1 MAGVSKQKQRVVVI
15 SSCVVG
21 PPTPSVAG
29 RRAAP
34 VARQALLLFGGWLVT
49 LGGDRS
55 EGVSLRRRRGR
66 GAGRWGWGR
75 GDNARGRVSCG
86 RGATSPGRALRGGG
100 RSVSCQ
106 RGAWSLEPGARSW
119 EARLAPC
126 TLPPS
131 GFPAPGAELAAIN
144 SRLQLLLGRTRFHWR
159 TQESHPEKC
168 LLLLLSP
175 PTQPLQEVTSC
186 LGFWGSGE
194 GILQGAEGEDG

>member
-1 MAGVSKQKQRVVVI
+1 MVI

-34 VARQALLLFGGWLVT
+34 VARLPLLLFGGWLVT
-49 LGGDRS
+49 LGGERS
-55 EGVSLRRRRGR
+55 KGVSLRRQGR
-66 GAGRWGWGR
+66 EAGHWGWGH
-75 GDNARGRVSCG
+75 GDSARGRVSCG
-86 RGATSPGRALRGGG
+86 RGATSPGRAAG
-100 RSVSCQ
+100 RQAERELPARSGE
-106 RGAWSLEPGARSW
+106 RGARSR
-119 EARLAPC
+119 EARPAPC
-126 TLPPS
+126 TLPSS

-168 LLLLLSP
+168 LPRLSP
-175 PTQPLQEVTSC
+175 PTQPLQEVTFC
-186 LGFWGSGE
+186 LGSWGSGE